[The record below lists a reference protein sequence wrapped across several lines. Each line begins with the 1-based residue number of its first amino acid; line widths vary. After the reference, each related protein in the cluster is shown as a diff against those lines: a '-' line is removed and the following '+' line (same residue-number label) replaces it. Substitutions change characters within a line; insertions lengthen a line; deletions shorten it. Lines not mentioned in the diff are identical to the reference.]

1 MERPWDAAGHA
12 NPPMAT
18 EQKCGDVA
26 LAQVAINGLAR
37 VDQARRIACHRIRCT
52 R

>member
-18 EQKCGDVA
+18 EQNA
-26 LAQVAINGLAR
+26 AMSSRAQGAINGLAR
-37 VDQARRIACHRIRCT
+37 ADQPLRIACHRIRCT